1 MLPVV
6 LAVVGALLSRSRR
19 PAAAAHAHAPMVMPG
34 GPEAGGGGETT
45 RCRRCLGISPS
56 CEGGTGLGFFFERNA
71 GPVPDDSG
79 RSGRKVCGRR
89 FLLLFSPSSFF
100 CLFSSWTACEI
111 SGMGDGMAGMALG

>member
-45 RCRRCLGISPS
+45 RCRRCLGISLS
-56 CEGGTGLGFFFERNA
+56 CEGGTGLGFFCERNA
-71 GPVPDDSG
+71 GPVFDDSG
-79 RSGRKVCGRR
+79 GSGRKVCGRR
-89 FLLLFSPSSFF
+89 FLLFSPLLLFSVYFPPGRP
-100 CLFSSWTACEI
+100 CEI
-111 SGMGDGMAGMALG
+111 SGNRDR